1 MTAKERVLQFIDY
14 KGYNEKKKGKSLRT
28 FSIEIGVSHVYFG
41 KPGAIGSDILE
52 KIFLIFPELNMDW
65 IITGRGEML
74 YKKVENTDEWK
85 EKYYKLLDM
94 KITLVTTEQE
104 AAKKTDDVYAI
115 GDRVELN
122 QVAEESTPIEKT
134 KK

>member
-41 KPGAIGSDILE
+41 KAGAIGSDILE
-52 KIFLIFPELNMDW
+52 KIFLIFPDLNMDW
-65 IITGRGEML
+65 VITGRGEML
-74 YKKVENTDEWK
+74 HQKNANTDEWK
-85 EKYYKLLDM
+85 EKYYQLLDM
-94 KITLVTTEQE
+94 KVTLVAAPDE
-104 AAKKTDDVYAI
+104 AKKTYDVDAA
-115 GDRVELN
+115 GDRIELN
-122 QVAEESTPIEKT
+122 KAAEPSIAVETT